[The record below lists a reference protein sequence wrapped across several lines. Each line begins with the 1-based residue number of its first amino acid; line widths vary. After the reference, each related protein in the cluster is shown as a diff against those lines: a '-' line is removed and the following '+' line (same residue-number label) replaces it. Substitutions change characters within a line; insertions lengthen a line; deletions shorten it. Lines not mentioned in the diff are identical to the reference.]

1 MPVIRV
7 ELFAGR
13 TREQKRAFTKAVTDA
28 FVATCGGLPQSVHVI
43 FHDVERDDWGVAG
56 RLTSDP
62 TPAKPVDCAYSI
74 EGNGPP
80 VFLVHGIGARRQGWA
95 GLVEHLNAD
104 FQRISYDLRGHGD
117 SPRSHASFGLQELVA
132 DLEALRARLGIE
144 RAHVIGHSLGGM
156 IGPAYARAYPQR
168 VITLGLLSTA
178 AFRTEEDS
186 AKVKGVVATMERNGI
201 PETLDTLAD
210 RWFTDKFIKEQPAR
224 IAARKRQVVETDP
237 KVFLNVFHIYAE
249 TEMSPWLQ
257 EIKVPCLVLTG
268 EFDGGCNPRLNRRIA
283 DALPHSE
290 LVILDGLK
298 HAILIEAP
306 DRVASHVLRFLKAH
320 S

>member
-7 ELFAGR
+7 ELLAGR
-13 TREQKRAFTKAVTDA
+13 TREQKRAFTAAVTDA
-28 FVATCGGLPQSVHVI
+28 FVATCGGVRQSVQVI
-43 FHDVERDDWGVAG
+43 FHDVDKEDWGVAG
-56 RLTSDP
+56 RLASEP
-62 TPAKPVDCAYSI
+62 APAKPVDCVYSI

-95 GLVEHLNAD
+95 GLVEHLKSD
-104 FQRISYDLRGHGD
+104 FKCISYDLRGHGD
-117 SPRSHASFGLQELVA
+117 SPKSDGAFGLEELVA
-132 DLEALRARLGIE
+132 DLEALRARLGVE

-178 AFRTEEDS
+178 AFRTEDDS
-186 AKVKGVVATMERNGI
+186 AKVKGVVATMEQNGI

-210 RWFTDKFIKEQPAR
+210 RWFTDKFMKEQPTR
-224 IAARKRQVVETDP
+224 IAARKRQVVETDA
-237 KVFLNVFHIYAE
+237 KVFLNVFRIYAE
-249 TEMSPWLQ
+249 TEMSPWLR

-268 EFDGGCNPRLNRRIA
+268 ELDGGCNPRLNREIAGALA
-283 DALPHSE
+283 DAE

-306 DRVASHVLRFLKAH
+306 DKVAAHVLRFLKAH
-320 S
+320 R